1 MRELVAAHRGGLLV
15 DQLDQRRAEATESLD
30 AQLSHNVTETLRLGV
45 IARQSRHLA
54 PPSEGVSEGV
64 ERALTSARLTAA
76 HQLVL
81 LRRAFKA

>member
-1 MRELVAAHRGGLLV
+1 MRELVAAHRGGLL
-15 DQLDQRRAEATESLD
+15 DQLDQRRAEAPESFD
-30 AQLSHNVTETLRLGV
+30 AQLRHKVTETLRLGV